1 MYPVLHR
8 CRVFNSTSFTIPRSC
23 ESFYSGDTVVA
34 FSDSGMPPDIVEAL
48 DDALLAIHLNAS
60 DNNHNTCVQLIENYL
75 CHYYF
80 PICRMDDNAV
90 IPVCSNSCNLLLNN
104 QVCSKLLMDTL
115 SYIAEK
121 NITVLPD
128 SDSCAVTHCYFSEP
142 NNAAVNDS
150 CLGIE
155 GWN

>member
-1 MYPVLHR
+1 
-8 CRVFNSTSFTIPRSC
+8 
-23 ESFYSGDTVVA
+23 
-34 FSDSGMPPDIVEAL
+34 
-48 DDALLAIHLNAS
+48 
-60 DNNHNTCVQLIENYL
+60 
-75 CHYYF
+75 
-80 PICRMDDNAV
+80 MDDNSV

-121 NITVLPD
+121 NITALPD